1 MKKPTDF
8 EIIYHELSGKYG
20 QMMTSREV
28 CAELRV
34 KSGSAA
40 RKIIPEGWIGATRDM
55 KIKTVSF
62 ARQLAEL

>member
-1 MKKPTDF
+1 MKAKDDF
-8 EIIYHELSGKYG
+8 TAIYHELSDRYG
-20 QMMTSREV
+20 QMMTSREA

-34 KSGSAA
+34 KRGATA
-40 RKIIPEGWIGATRDM
+40 RKIIPEGWIGSTRDM